1 MNAMQLRRTAVIAGL
16 IVAAFVGSLM
26 VTAQALGDPPAYTA
40 KGELQFP
47 KDYRR
52 WVYLSSGYNMS
63 YAASQM
69 PGMSVFDNVFVD
81 PKAYAAFEATGTW
94 PDKTVM
100 ALEPR
105 LGETGSINTAGR
117 FQTNRLGLEVHV
129 KDTARFAGGWA
140 FFTFDGDGPGQLL
153 PSDQPCYACHAAHAA
168 VDNTF
173 VQFYPTLKPIA
184 AAKGTFS
191 ASYLA
196 DEAKA
201 KAAAQH

>member
-1 MNAMQLRRTAVIAGL
+1 MNATQLRRAALALGL
-16 IVAAFVGSLM
+16 IATAFFGSLV

-40 KGELQFP
+40 KGELEFP

-63 YAASQM
+63 YAAAQM

-81 PKAYAAFEATGTW
+81 PDAYAAFEATGTW

-105 LGETGSINTAGR
+105 LGETGSINKAGR
-117 FQTNRLGLEVHV
+117 FQTNRLGLEAHV
-129 KDTARFAGGWA
+129 KDAARLAGGWA
-140 FFTFDGDGPGQLL
+140 FFTFEADGPGRLV
-153 PSDQPCYACHAAHAA
+153 PRDQPCYACHADHAA
-168 VDNTF
+168 VDTTF

-201 KAAAQH
+201 KAAAH